1 MAGYRIGP
9 FEVESAL
16 ASQPAVAE
24 VAVIGAPD
32 ELREEVLEAYVILRE
47 GVQAGTELIAELKLH
62 VKKRYAAHAYPR
74 SIDIVEALPRTPSRK
89 VQRFVLREKRHNE
102 MKNTTPKPTPA

>member
-47 GVQAGTELIAELKLH
+47 GVQAPEQAPG
-62 VKKRYAAHAYPR
+62 
-74 SIDIVEALPRTPSRK
+74 
-89 VQRFVLREKRHNE
+89 
-102 MKNTTPKPTPA
+102 